1 MEKKL
6 GVQDEIFLL
15 AINGHFM
22 AIFGHFLAIKWPI
35 FNIFQKFHLMPLDPF
50 KHHNWW
56 RFCQNKLKI
65 RTAMAKKPT
74 AFWPKIMIF
83 AISRMKSLI
92 SSFLRKSKVLFQV
105 VPAIVKGKWAIRW
118 KKNLAKNWP
127 FCCHFLAIFGKK
139 KPIFDQFQN
148 QCHCPLWPCNW
159 SCNWMVRSKNYISQ
173 PYSRPALSTVWP
185 KIIIF
190 QGFSP

>member
-22 AIFGHFLAIKWPI
+22 AIFCHFLAIKWPI

-83 AISRMKSLI
+83 AVSRMKSLN
-92 SSFLRKSKVLFQV
+92 SSFLRKSKVLFQI

-118 KKNLAKNWP
+118 KKK
-127 FCCHFLAIFGKK
+127 FGQKLAIF
-139 KPIFDQFQN
+139 
-148 QCHCPLWPCNW
+148 WPFL
-159 SCNWMVRSKNYISQ
+159 RHF
-173 PYSRPALSTVWP
+173 WP
-185 KIIIF
+185 KNRHFFINSKINAIAHF
-190 QGFSP
+190 VM